1 MWRLAREFEKT
12 IGRRGDKCFIIQQ
25 NKTEM
30 SKIRR
35 LESQNVPKNIN
46 IPIAKREK
54 EMYNA
59 SKEIPL
65 NEKKG
70 IKKKKGDISS

>member
-1 MWRLAREFEKT
+1 MKKEMNCGGWQENLIKT
-12 IGRRGDKCFIIQQ
+12 IGQRCNKCFIIQQ

-46 IPIAKREK
+46 IPIAKR
-54 EMYNA
+54 
-59 SKEIPL
+59 
-65 NEKKG
+65 
-70 IKKKKGDISS
+70 

>member
-1 MWRLAREFEKT
+1 MKKEMNGGGWQENLKKT

-35 LESQNVPKNIN
+35 LE
-46 IPIAKREK
+46 
-54 EMYNA
+54 
-59 SKEIPL
+59 
-65 NEKKG
+65 
-70 IKKKKGDISS
+70 